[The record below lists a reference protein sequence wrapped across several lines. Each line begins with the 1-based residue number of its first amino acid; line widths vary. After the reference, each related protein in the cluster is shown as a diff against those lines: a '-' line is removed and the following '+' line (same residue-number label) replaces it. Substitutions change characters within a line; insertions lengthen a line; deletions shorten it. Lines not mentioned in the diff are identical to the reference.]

1 VLGGEVEEVP
11 ELLPVVASLGIL
23 CVYNVTQQGQGSA
36 GRTHTKFGTQTSG
49 FTNT

>member
-1 VLGGEVEEVP
+1 VLDGEVEEVP

-23 CVYNVTQQGQGSA
+23 CVYVTRQGQGSA

-49 FTNT
+49 FTNR